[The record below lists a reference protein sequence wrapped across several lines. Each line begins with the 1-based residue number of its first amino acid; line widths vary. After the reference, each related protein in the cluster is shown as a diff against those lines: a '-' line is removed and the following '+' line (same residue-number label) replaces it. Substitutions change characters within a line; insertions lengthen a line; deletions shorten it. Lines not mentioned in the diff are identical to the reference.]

1 MTTLSEHKEA
11 IREIID
17 LFSALEIDV
26 AEQAKLFTPKAH
38 VEIYAPDGSL
48 MMEFDGRD
56 KLIEIFGGAMAT
68 VKTAYHFNGQQVITI
83 DGDTATDIHYGK
95 AILIQERDGKDVLV
109 DNSIRYTD
117 TLVLVDGTWR
127 ISRREQ
133 HFVIT
138 ETRPA

>member
-11 IREIID
+11 IREVID
-17 LFSALEIDV
+17 LFATLEIDV
-26 AEQAKLFTPKAH
+26 AEQAKLFTPDTH
-38 VEIYAPDGSL
+38 VEVYGPDGPL

-56 KLIEIFGGAMAT
+56 KLVEIFRGAMST

-95 AILIQERDGKDVLV
+95 AVLIQEQDGKDVLV

-117 TLVLVDGTWR
+117 TLVLVDGTWL

-133 HFVIT
+133 HVVIT
-138 ETRPA
+138 ETRPL